1 MPGKRWTRTE
11 KQLLKKQ
18 IAGGIPAHN
27 IVIENRTW
35 NGIAYILRALR
46 IFWNNR
52 WTKAQIR
59 SLVRQIIKERKRLP
73 DIYIEGKSPAAV
85 NNQRRRL
92 RLRGKLDIGQA
103 LRKRKYSDE
112 ELAILEHYGCKL
124 GWTARQI
131 CEAGMLPNRSYHS
144 ISKAMGRQGY
154 GDPVR
159 VERAKQARRLKRE
172 ERKNFEQF
180 IRGDGR
186 KLSSERIAELWG
198 IARNTVNF
206 YRRKFGVSLSWHEA
220 RAVSSTVEKRQR
232 LNEIRRAH
240 LKRRW
245 TRYRT
250 EQIKRLLSLQ
260 QRLKRRGCQAR
271 TRVCKSCAC
280 EWFALPVF
288 FPTHTDKRKRGARI
302 SMSRTCRICK
312 MKLKLEKGDES
323 TMFGEKPR
331 SFV

>member
-1 MPGKRWTRTE
+1 MPGKRWTRAE
-11 KQLLKKQ
+11 KQLLKEQ

-27 IVIENRTW
+27 IAIENRTW

-46 IFWNNR
+46 IFWSNR

-92 RLRGKLDIGQA
+92 RLRGKLDIGQS

-124 GWTARQI
+124 GWSARQI
-131 CEAGMLPNRSYHS
+131 YEAGMLPNRSYHS

-154 GDPVR
+154 
-159 VERAKQARRLKRE
+159 
-172 ERKNFEQF
+172 
-180 IRGDGR
+180 
-186 KLSSERIAELWG
+186 
-198 IARNTVNF
+198 
-206 YRRKFGVSLSWHEA
+206 
-220 RAVSSTVEKRQR
+220 
-232 LNEIRRAH
+232 
-240 LKRRW
+240 
-245 TRYRT
+245 RT
-250 EQIKRLLSLQ
+250 EKIKRLLSLQ

-323 TMFGEKPR
+323 TVFGESLVRLSKMTVHSLTVQSPGLVR
-331 SFV
+331 SLVRVLDCAYPEVARGETSDHSGHRTG

>member
-1 MPGKRWTRTE
+1 MFSS
-11 KQLLKKQ
+11 
-18 IAGGIPAHN
+18 
-27 IVIENRTW
+27 VSC
-35 NGIAYILRALR
+35 
-46 IFWNNR
+46 
-52 WTKAQIR
+52 
-59 SLVRQIIKERKRLP
+59 SL
-73 DIYIEGKSPAAV
+73 G
-85 NNQRRRL
+85 N
-92 RLRGKLDIGQA
+92 

-112 ELAILEHYGCKL
+112 ELAILE
-124 GWTARQI
+124 
-131 CEAGMLPNRSYHS
+131 
-144 ISKAMGRQGY
+144 
-154 GDPVR
+154 
-159 VERAKQARRLKRE
+159 
-172 ERKNFEQF
+172 QF
-180 IRGDGR
+180 IRVDGR

-198 IARNTVNF
+198 IARSTVNF

-220 RAVSSTVEKRQR
+220 RTVSSTVEKRQR